1 MKFVQFKLAALTLAL
16 SFGASANMNAEEL
29 TIAQLHQAVKE
40 KKTTFKQTM
49 QNYLNAIAQSDQ
61 QGSKLNSIISLNDK
75 ALAEAEA
82 ADTAFSK
89 TGQLKPLQGVPVLL
103 KDNVDTAGL
112 LTTGASIS
120 LKDNVPAQNAF
131 IAQKLKD
138 AGAIVIA
145 KTNLHEFAV
154 WGETRSSMLGQTLNP
169 YDLSRTPGGSSGGT
183 GASVAANFGIVGIG
197 TDTINSIRSPA
208 SANSLVGIRP
218 TIGLVSRGGIIPYS
232 LTQDTAGPITRT
244 VEDAAKTLNA
254 IVGYDQ
260 ADAVTA
266 MAKELNVDYTQSLKK
281 DGLKGKR
288 IGVLNSF
295 FGAAEQHQS
304 TNQVIRHSVVQMKE
318 AGATI
323 IELDTPIDADAL
335 VKNTSVHLYDL
346 KDDLNTYLA
355 VNPKQKPVGDLNA
368 LIASGQFDAGIKSN
382 IETAVKLLKGSE
394 EYKKRLAS
402 REQLQKDVQK
412 LMTEQKLDAVVF
424 PHQKRLVVPV
434 GETQVERNGVL
445 GSVTGYPSIVVPA
458 GFSPKSETAPIGV
471 PVGIEIFGLPLT
483 EGKLIEI
490 AYSYEQQFPMRQ
502 KPVLK

>member
-1 MKFVQFKLAALTLAL
+1 MQFKLAALTLAL
-16 SFGASANMNAEEL
+16 SFGAAAKNNTEEL

-40 KKTTFKQTM
+40 KKTTFKQSM
-49 QNYLNAIAQSDQ
+49 QSYLDAIAQSDQ
-61 QGSKLNSIISLNDK
+61 KGSKLNSVITLNDQ

-82 ADTAFSK
+82 ADAAFNK
-89 TGQLKPLQGVPVLL
+89 TGQFKPLQGVPVLL

-120 LKDNVPAQNAF
+120 LKDNVPSKNAF

-208 SANSLVGIRP
+208 SANSLVGLRP
-218 TIGLVSRGGIIPYS
+218 TIGLVSRAGIIPYS

-244 VEDAAKTLNA
+244 VEDAAKTLNV

-260 ADAVTA
+260 ADAVTGL
-266 MAKELNVDYTQSLKK
+266 AKDLNIDYTQSLKA

-295 FGAAEQHQS
+295 FGTAEQHQS
-304 TNQVIRHSVVQMKE
+304 TNKVVRNSVAQMKQ
-318 AGATI
+318 AGAEI
-323 IELDTPIDADAL
+323 IELETPINADAL

-346 KDDLNTYLA
+346 QDDLSRYLK
-355 VNPKQKPVGDLNA
+355 VNPSQKPVGDLKA
-368 LIASGQFDAGIKSN
+368 LIASGQFDVGIKSN
-382 IETAVKLLKGSE
+382 IEMAATLSKDSA
-394 EYKKRLAS
+394 EYKKRLEA
-402 REQLQKDVQK
+402 RKQLQLDVQK
-412 LMTEQKLDAVVF
+412 MMTEQKLDALVF

-434 GETQVERNGVL
+434 GETQIERNGVL
-445 GSVTGYPSIVVPA
+445 GSVTGYPSIVIPA

-471 PVGIEIFGLPLT
+471 PVGVEIFGLPLT